1 MPDYRLTRY
10 DFSGC
15 KVIVTGGSGGI
26 GGAFARGF
34 RDAGAAVTITGTRD
48 SAADYP
54 DEDLARMRYLRLDTR
69 DGAAILKLASEF
81 DTLDVLI
88 NCAGNARPGGKSEAD
103 PDIFAQTIDIN
114 LVGTYRFCQAFRD
127 ALSAAGGSIINV
139 ASMSAYASLPGVP
152 GYGASKAGIVQ
163 LTMALAE
170 SYAPKGIRVNGIA
183 PGWIRSKMTNPIEA
197 DDQSSTAILKHTP
210 MARWGEPDD
219 MAGPAL
225 FLASD
230 AAGFVTG
237 VTLPVDGGYN
247 AVM

>member
-1 MPDYRLTRY
+1 MPEYKLARY
-10 DFSGC
+10 DFSGR

-34 RDAGAAVTITGTRD
+34 RDAGAEVTITGTR
-48 SAADYP
+48 SSTAEYAG
-54 DEDLARMRYLRLDTR
+54 EDLERMRYLQLDTR
-69 DGAAILKLASEF
+69 DGPAILKFASEF
-81 DTLDVLI
+81 DRLDVLI

-114 LVGTYRFCQAFRD
+114 LVGTYRFCQALRD
-127 ALSAAGGSIINV
+127 ALSKAGGSIINV

-183 PGWIRSKMTNPIEA
+183 PGWIRSKMTKPIEA
-197 DDQSSTAILKHTP
+197 DDQGSAAILQHTP

-230 AAGFVTG
+230 SAGFVTG

>member
-1 MPDYRLTRY
+1 MPDYKLTSY

-15 KVIVTGGSGGI
+15 KAIVTGGSGGI

-54 DEDLARMRYLRLDTR
+54 GEDLARMRYLQLDTR
-69 DGAAILKLASEF
+69 DGPAILKLASEF

-183 PGWIRSKMTNPIEA
+183 PGWIRSKMTTPIEA

>member
-1 MPDYRLTRY
+1 MPEYKLASY
-10 DFSGC
+10 DFSGR

-34 RDAGAAVTITGTRD
+34 RDAGADVTITGTRS
-48 SAADYP
+48 SASDYP
-54 DEDLARMRYLRLDTR
+54 GEDLTRMRYLQLDTR
-69 DGAAILKLASEF
+69 DGPAILKLASEF
-81 DTLDVLI
+81 DSLDVLI

-103 PDIFAQTIDIN
+103 PEIFAQTVDIN
-114 LVGTYRFCQAFRD
+114 LVGSYRFCQAFRD
-127 ALSAAGGSIINV
+127 ALSVAGGSIINV

-170 SYAPKGIRVNGIA
+170 SYAPRGIRVNGIA
-183 PGWIRSKMTNPIEA
+183 PGWIRSKMTKPVEA
-197 DDQSSTAILKHTP
+197 DDQGSAAILRHTP
-210 MARWGEPDD
+210 MGRWGDPDD

>member
-1 MPDYRLTRY
+1 MTTYQDTKFDYTGRE
-10 DFSGC
+10 
-15 KVIVTGGSGGI
+15 VIVTGGSGGI

-34 RDAGAAVTITGTRD
+34 RDAGAAVTITGTR
-48 SAADYP
+48 AGVADYP
-54 DEDLARMRYLRLDTR
+54 DDDLTGMTFVQLDTR
-69 DGAAILKLASEF
+69 DGDGVLELAKRF
-81 DTLDVLI
+81 DRLDVLI
-88 NCAGNARPGGKSEAD
+88 NCAGNALPGGKSEAD
-103 PDIFAQTIDIN
+103 PEVFAQTLDIN
-114 LVGTYRFCQAFRD
+114 LVGSYRFCQAFRT
-127 ALSAAGGSIINV
+127 ALGKTGGSIINV

-163 LTMALAE
+163 LTMTLAE
-170 SYAPKGIRVNGIA
+170 TYAPEGIRVNGIA
-183 PGWIRSKMTNPIEA
+183 PGWIRSRMTKPVEA
-197 DDQSSTAILKHTP
+197 QSSASDAVVRHTP

-225 FLASD
+225 FLASK